1 MTSLNVVFFAIIAL
15 FSFSGFVR
23 AADSLIPL
31 PKSEYAFVRG
41 NTSSSVTVD
50 LIIDLG
56 CSSCLNAWPTLT
68 ELYGIYKNQ
77 VKFLYRVFPLPY
89 HQQSFILAK
98 AAQTVNYFGD
108 KHAVFRFMDIAY
120 DKQPL
125 IYNSATA
132 DTTYNQVV
140 ALVSTW
146 ATEGTG
152 VTADEYFIGMNS
164 SNAVGSSIEMNARY
178 VWKNACLRSA
188 FATPL
193 YSING
198 LAVQGI
204 DTIEDW
210 QAALDPLLA

>member
-1 MTSLNVVFFAIIAL
+1 MNIFFFLFTL
-15 FSFSGFVR
+15 FSLDSFSEFVR

-41 NTSSSVTVD
+41 NLSSTVTVD
-50 LIIDLG
+50 LVIDLG
-56 CSSCLNAWPTLT
+56 CSSCLNTWPTLT
-68 ELYGIYKNQ
+68 ELYGIYKDQ

-98 AAQTVNYFGD
+98 AAQTVNYFGH
-108 KHAVFRFMDIAY
+108 KYAVFKFMDTAY
-120 DKQPL
+120 ENQPL

-140 ALVSTW
+140 SLVSSW

-152 VTADEYFIGMNS
+152 LTADEYFIGMNS
-164 SNAVGSSIEMNARY
+164 SNAVGSTIEMSARY
-178 VWKNACLRSA
+178 VWKNACLKSA

-198 LAVQGI
+198 VAVQGI

-210 QAALDPLLA
+210 QATLDPLLA